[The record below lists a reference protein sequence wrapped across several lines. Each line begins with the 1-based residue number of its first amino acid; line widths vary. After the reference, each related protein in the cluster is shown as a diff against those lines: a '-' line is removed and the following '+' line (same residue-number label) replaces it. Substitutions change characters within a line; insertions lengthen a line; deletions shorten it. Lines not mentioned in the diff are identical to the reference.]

1 MTRSFAAF
9 RGRVVT
15 TLVLLALGAVYPMS
29 PVAASPQSADTPLLL
44 SDYSDPTNPDF
55 VGPPGQKAWADP
67 TSDEFVGPPRMIPFE
82 LMGQRVEGGSVAR
95 LSWTASEG
103 FAGASVESPVVGVHG
118 SRPGPVLCL
127 VAAVHGDEL
136 NGVEIVRRISNT
148 TDPMTLVGTVIA
160 VPIVNPFGF
169 SRDSRYLPDRRD
181 LNRYFPGT
189 AYGSVASRVAHSF
202 FESIVGHCDHLVD
215 FHTGSFERSNLPQI
229 RADLRLPEV
238 VAFTRGFGATPVLQ
252 SNGRRGML
260 RVAATAA
267 GIPAV
272 TFEVGAPR
280 RLQGDAISFGVQA
293 IETLLHSL
301 GMTGDSPQ
309 WDTQQAVFY
318 DSQWVRSNSGGLLI
332 NEVSL
337 GDWVHAG
344 QQLGRVVDP
353 LNNREESITSPI
365 PGRVLGMA
373 LNPVVL
379 PGFAAYHVGA
389 ETSPQQAA
397 IRDSG
402 DESVEDTESDVEPL
416 SEREH
421 PRSPTPGEAVRAD
434 LVPPELD
441 DVSDI
446 DD

>member
-1 MTRSFAAF
+1 MSA
-9 RGRVVT
+9 
-15 TLVLLALGAVYPMS
+15 TLARP
-29 PVAASPQSADTPLLL
+29 AASPPPPLLL
-44 SDYSDPTNPDF
+44 SDYSDPGNPDF
-55 VGPPGQKAWADP
+55 SGPPVMPAWADP
-67 TSDEFVGPPRMIPFE
+67 ESAEFVGPPRPIPFE
-82 LMGQRVEGGSVAR
+82 MMDQRIEAASVAR

-103 FAGASVESPVVGVHG
+103 FAGASVESPVVVVHG
-118 SRPGPVLCL
+118 SRPGPKLCL

-148 TDPMTLVGTVIA
+148 VDPLSLVGTIIA

-202 FESIVGHCDHLVD
+202 FDSIVQHCDYLVD

-238 VAFTRGFGATPVLQ
+238 LAFTRGFGATPVLQ

-260 RVAATAA
+260 RVAAAAA

-280 RLQGDAISFGVQA
+280 RLQADAISFGVQA

-301 GMTGDSPQ
+301 GMTGESPDWDS
-309 WDTQQAVFY
+309 QQAVFY
-318 DSQWVRSNSGGLLI
+318 DSQWVRADSGGLLI
-332 NEVSL
+332 SEVAL
-337 GDWVHAG
+337 GDWVAAG

-353 LNNREESITSPI
+353 LNNREEAILSPI

-389 ETSPQQAA
+389 ETSAQQAA
-397 IRDSG
+397 TTDSG
-402 DESVEDTESDVEPL
+402 DESSDGSEDQDADASPGDGQ
-416 SEREH
+416 
-421 PRSPTPGEAVRAD
+421 RSPTPGEAVGTEPSSGPLED
-434 LVPPELD
+434 I
-441 DVSDI
+441 SDI

>member
-1 MTRSFAAF
+1 
-9 RGRVVT
+9 
-15 TLVLLALGAVYPMS
+15 
-29 PVAASPQSADTPLLL
+29 
-44 SDYSDPTNPDF
+44 
-55 VGPPGQKAWADP
+55 
-67 TSDEFVGPPRMIPFE
+67 
-82 LMGQRVEGGSVAR
+82 
-95 LSWTASEG
+95 
-103 FAGASVESPVVGVHG
+103 
-118 SRPGPVLCL
+118 
-127 VAAVHGDEL
+127 
-136 NGVEIVRRISNT
+136 
-148 TDPMTLVGTVIA
+148 

-202 FESIVGHCDHLVD
+202 FGSIVEHCDYLGD

-238 VAFTRGFGATPVLQ
+238 LAFTRGFGATPVLQ

-280 RLQGDAISFGVQA
+280 RLQADAISFGVQA

-301 GMTGDSPQ
+301 GMTGDRPD
-309 WDTQQAVFY
+309 WDSQQAVFY
-318 DSQWVRSNSGGLLI
+318 DSQWVRANSGGLLI
-332 NEVSL
+332 SEVAL
-337 GDWVHAG
+337 GDWVASG

-353 LNNREESITSPI
+353 LNNREEVILSPI

-379 PGFAAYHVGA
+379 PGFATYHDGA

-397 IRDSG
+397 ATDSGYESADGSG
-402 DESVEDTESDVEPL
+402 DEQNGVTPGGEP
-416 SEREH
+416 
-421 PRSPTPGEAVRAD
+421 PSPTPGEAVGAD
-434 LVPPELD
+434 GP
-441 DVSDI
+441 
-446 DD
+446 

>member
-1 MTRSFAAF
+1 MTRRRGTFQGLLTGLWLIGVMCCAA
-9 RGRVVT
+9 VT
-15 TLVLLALGAVYPMS
+15 ATPAQRP
-29 PVAASPQSADTPLLL
+29 ASPPLLL
-44 SDYSDPTNPDF
+44 SDYSDPANPDF
-55 VGPPGQKAWADP
+55 SGPPVLPAWGDP
-67 TSDEFVGPPRMIPFE
+67 ASAAFVGPPRPIPFA
-82 LMGQRVEGGSVAR
+82 LMGQHIAAASIAR

-103 FAGASVESPVVGVHG
+103 FAGASVESPVVVVHG

-136 NGVEIVRRISNT
+136 NGVEIVRRVSNT
-148 TDPMTLVGTVIA
+148 VDPVALVGTIIA

-202 FESIVGHCDHLVD
+202 FGSIVEHCDYLVD

-238 VAFTRGFGATPVLQ
+238 LAFTRGFGATPVLQ

-280 RLQGDAISFGVQA
+280 RLQADAISFGVQA
-293 IETLLHSL
+293 IETLLHAL
-301 GMTGDSPQ
+301 GMTGNSPN

-318 DSQWVRSNSGGLLI
+318 DSQWVRADSGGLLI
-332 NEVSL
+332 SEVAL
-337 GDWVHAG
+337 GDWVAAG

-353 LNNREESITSPI
+353 LNNRDEAIVSPI

-389 ETSPQQAA
+389 ETSAQQAA
-397 IRDSG
+397 ATDAG
-402 DESVEDTESDVEPL
+402 DESSDGSEDEDADATLEND
-416 SEREH
+416 
-421 PRSPTPGEAVRAD
+421 PRSPTPGEAVGTDGPA
-434 LVPPELD
+434 PMME
-441 DVSDI
+441 DVSGI